1 MAAERIYINRAPGET
16 RIAIIE
22 NDRLSDLIISRDG
35 KESLVGNI
43 YQGRVTA
50 VLDGLQA
57 AFVEIGEERAGFLS
71 VADLRPL
78 GDQQRDD
85 RIANY
90 IAEGDAILVQVLR
103 DPEEDKGAKL
113 TGRVTL
119 TGRDMIF
126 APGKSGITL
135 SRKITGDD
143 ERQRLNDI
151 MAKVIQEGTEGA
163 FVLRTVAGEA
173 EHEDLEDGVK
183 RILER
188 WCEIQK
194 RQEKATPP
202 ECVEKE
208 LSPPFAILRDFG
220 GTDLESIICDEA
232 GLLGEL
238 KKFAG
243 DEMPDLEEAITAP
256 EEKGALFATLG
267 VEELVDAA
275 LNPVVVLPAG
285 GSIIIS
291 ETPALTAIDV
301 NTGSA
306 SNGGREQTALMTNE
320 EAAVE
325 IAHQIRLRNL
335 SGLLVVD
342 FVSMRRRENQDA
354 VYRKLRRSVGDDPL
368 RPHVVGFT
376 KLGLLEMTRR
386 RKGPSLSEII
396 SGNIAI
402 ARKSPET
409 VGLEALRGVL
419 AEAQANPAAGYKIEA
434 APDVISVL
442 KGALAD
448 TVKAMEKEN
457 GFAVKY
463 KVEVNFGDE
472 SFQVVESPKK
482 KS

>member
-1 MAAERIYINRAPGET
+1 MAAEHIYINRAPGET

-22 NDRLSDLIISRDG
+22 NDRLSDYIISRDG
-35 KESLVGNI
+35 RESIVGNI

-78 GDQQRDD
+78 GDQQRED

-113 TGRVTL
+113 TGRISL
-119 TGRDMIF
+119 TGRDLIF
-126 APGKSGITL
+126 APGQSGITL

-151 MAKVIQEGTEGA
+151 MEEVVPEGTKGA
-163 FVLRTVAGEA
+163 FVLRTVAAEA
-173 EHEDLEDGVK
+173 ELEDLEDGVK
-183 RILER
+183 RVLER
-188 WCEIQK
+188 WTEIQK
-194 RQEKATPP
+194 RQEQATPP
-202 ECVEKE
+202 ECIEKE
-208 LSPPFAILRDFG
+208 LSPPFAIVRDYG
-220 GTDLESIICDEA
+220 GTDLKSIICDEPI
-232 GLLGEL
+232 LLGKL
-238 KKFAG
+238 RKFAE
-243 DEMPDLEEAITAP
+243 DEMPDLEEAISASP
-256 EEKGALFATLG
+256 EKNSLFSSLG
-267 VEELVDAA
+267 VEEMIDAA
-275 LNPVVVLPAG
+275 LDLVVALPSG

-291 ETPALTAIDV
+291 ETPALSAIDV
-301 NTGSA
+301 NTGST

-325 IAHQIRLRNL
+325 IAHQMRLRNL
-335 SGLLVVD
+335 SGLLIVD

-354 VYRKLRRSVGDDPL
+354 VFRKLRRSVGDDPL

-396 SGNIAI
+396 SGNLAV

-419 AEAQANPAAGYKIEA
+419 RESQANPAVGYKIEA
-434 APDVISVL
+434 AAVVIATL
-442 KGALAD
+442 KGVLAD
-448 TVKAMEKEN
+448 TVKALEKDN
-457 GFAVKY
+457 GFTIKL

-472 SFQVVESPKK
+472 SFQVVEIPKK
-482 KS
+482 KK

>member
-1 MAAERIYINRAPGET
+1 MAAEHIYINRAPGET

-22 NDRLSDLIISRDG
+22 NDRLSDYIISRDG
-35 KESLVGNI
+35 RESIVGNI

-78 GDQQRDD
+78 GDQQRED

-113 TGRVTL
+113 TGRISL
-119 TGRDMIF
+119 TGRDLIF
-126 APGKSGITL
+126 APGQSGITL

-151 MAKVIQEGTEGA
+151 MEEVVPEGTKGA
-163 FVLRTVAGEA
+163 FVLRTVAAEA
-173 EHEDLEDGVK
+173 EREDLEDGVK
-183 RILER
+183 RVLER
-188 WCEIQK
+188 WTEIQK
-194 RQEKATPP
+194 RQEQATPP
-202 ECVEKE
+202 ECIEKE
-208 LSPPFAILRDFG
+208 LSPPFAIVRDYG
-220 GTDLESIICDEA
+220 GTDLKSIICDEPI
-232 GLLGEL
+232 LLGKL
-238 KKFAG
+238 RKFAE
-243 DEMPDLEEAITAP
+243 DEMPDLEEAISASP
-256 EEKGALFATLG
+256 EKDSLFSSLG
-267 VEELVDAA
+267 VEEMIDAA
-275 LNPVVVLPAG
+275 LDLVVALPSG

-291 ETPALTAIDV
+291 ETPALSAIDV
-301 NTGSA
+301 NTGST

-325 IAHQIRLRNL
+325 IAHQMRLRNL
-335 SGLLVVD
+335 SGLLIVD

-354 VYRKLRRSVGDDPL
+354 VFRKLRRSVGDDPL

-396 SGNIAI
+396 SGNLAV

-419 AEAQANPAAGYKIEA
+419 RESQANPAVGYKIEA
-434 APDVISVL
+434 AAVVIATL
-442 KGALAD
+442 KGVLAD
-448 TVKAMEKEN
+448 TVKALEKDN
-457 GFAVKY
+457 GFTIKL

-472 SFQVVESPKK
+472 SFQVVEIPKK
-482 KS
+482 KK

>member
-1 MAAERIYINRAPGET
+1 MAAEHIYINRAPGET

-22 NDRLSDLIISRDG
+22 NDRLSDYIISRDG
-35 KESLVGNI
+35 RESIVGNI

-78 GDQQRDD
+78 GDQQRED

-113 TGRVTL
+113 TGRISL
-119 TGRDMIF
+119 TGRDLIF
-126 APGKSGITL
+126 APGQSGITL

-151 MAKVIQEGTEGA
+151 MEEVVPEGTKGA
-163 FVLRTVAGEA
+163 FVLRTVAAEA
-173 EHEDLEDGVK
+173 ELEDLEDGVK
-183 RILER
+183 RVLER
-188 WCEIQK
+188 WTEIQK
-194 RQEKATPP
+194 RQEQATPP
-202 ECVEKE
+202 ECIEKE
-208 LSPPFAILRDFG
+208 LSPPFAIVRDYG
-220 GTDLESIICDEA
+220 GTDLKSIICDEPI
-232 GLLGEL
+232 LLGKL
-238 KKFAG
+238 RKFAE
-243 DEMPDLEEAITAP
+243 DEMPDLEEAISASP
-256 EEKGALFATLG
+256 EKDSLFSSLG
-267 VEELVDAA
+267 VEEMIDAA
-275 LNPVVVLPAG
+275 LDLVVALPSG

-291 ETPALTAIDV
+291 ETPALSAIDV
-301 NTGSA
+301 NTGST

-325 IAHQIRLRNL
+325 IAHQMRLRNL
-335 SGLLVVD
+335 SGLLIVD

-354 VYRKLRRSVGDDPL
+354 VFRKLRRSVGDDPL

-396 SGNIAI
+396 SGNLAV

-419 AEAQANPAAGYKIEA
+419 RESQANPAVGYKIEA
-434 APDVISVL
+434 AAVVIATL
-442 KGALAD
+442 KGVLAD
-448 TVKAMEKEN
+448 TVKALEKDN
-457 GFAVKY
+457 GFTIKL

-472 SFQVVESPKK
+472 SFQVVEIPKK
-482 KS
+482 KK

>member
-1 MAAERIYINRAPGET
+1 MAAERIYINGAPGET
-16 RIAIIE
+16 RIAILE
-22 NDRLSDLIISRDG
+22 GGKLSDLVIARMG
-35 KESLVGNI
+35 RESLVGNI
-43 YQGRVTA
+43 YLGRVTA

-57 AFVEIGEERAGFLS
+57 AFIEIGEERAGFLS
-71 VADLRPL
+71 VADLRPHA
-78 GDQQRDD
+78 DQQRDD

-90 IAEGDAILVQVLR
+90 ISEGDSLLVQVLR

-126 APGKSGITL
+126 APGQSGVTL

-151 MAKVIQEGTEGA
+151 MAKIVPEGTDGA
-163 FVLRTVAGEA
+163 FVLRTVAAEA
-173 EHEDLEDGVK
+173 EHEDLDDGVK
-183 RILER
+183 RALQR
-188 WCEIQK
+188 WKDIQK

-202 ECVEKE
+202 ECLDKE
-208 LSPPFAILRDFG
+208 LAPPFAILRDYG
-220 GTDLESIICDEA
+220 GTDLESLVCDDPT
-232 GLLGEL
+232 LLAEL
-238 KKFAG
+238 KKFAE
-243 DEMPDLEEAITAP
+243 DEMPDLEEAISGPT
-256 EEKGALFATLG
+256 EKGALFSTLG
-267 VEELVDAA
+267 VEEMIDSA
-275 LNPVVVLPAG
+275 LDPVVQLPSG

-306 SNGGREQTALMTNE
+306 SGGGREQTALMTNE
-320 EAAVE
+320 EAADE

-342 FVSMRRRENQDA
+342 FVSMRRRENQET
-354 VYRKLRRSVGDDPL
+354 VYRKVRRCVGEDPL

-386 RKGPSLSEII
+386 RKGPSLSEIV
-396 SGNIAI
+396 SGSLAV

-419 AEAQANPAAGYKIEA
+419 AEAQATPAPTYTIEA
-434 APDVISVL
+434 SGDVVAVL

-448 TVKAMEKEN
+448 TLKATEKQN
-457 GFAVKY
+457 GYAIKTKAVANFAA
-463 KVEVNFGDE
+463 EA
-472 SFQVVESPKK
+472 FQVVAKVKK
-482 KS
+482 

>member
-1 MAAERIYINRAPGET
+1 MAAERIYINGAPGET
-16 RIAIIE
+16 RIAILE
-22 NDRLSDLIISRDG
+22 NDRLSDLIISRVG
-35 KESLVGNI
+35 RESLVGHI
-43 YQGRVTA
+43 YLGRVTA

-90 IAEGDAILVQVLR
+90 IAEGDPILVQVLR

-126 APGKSGITL
+126 APGQTGVTL
-135 SRKITGDD
+135 SRKIMGDD

-151 MAKVIQEGTEGA
+151 MAKVIPEGTEGA

-183 RILER
+183 RILKR
-188 WCEIQK
+188 WADIEK
-194 RQEKATPP
+194 LKEKATAP
-202 ECVEKE
+202 ECLDKE
-208 LSPPFAILRDFG
+208 LSPAFAVLRDYG
-220 GTDLESIICDEA
+220 GTDLERFVVDDPA
-232 GLLGEL
+232 LLKDL
-238 KKFAG
+238 KKFAE
-243 DEMPDLEEAITAP
+243 DEMPDLEEIITAP
-256 EEKGALFATLG
+256 EEKGALFG
-267 VEELVDAA
+267 SHGIEEMIDAA
-275 LNPVVVLPAG
+275 LDPVVQLPSG

-301 NTGSA
+301 NTGST
-306 SNGGREQTALMTNE
+306 SGGGREQTALMTNE
-320 EAAVE
+320 EAAIE

-335 SGLLVVD
+335 SGLLVID
-342 FVSMRRRENQDA
+342 FVSMRRRENQDTI
-354 VYRKLRRSVGDDPL
+354 YRKVRRAVGDDPL

-386 RKGPSLSEII
+386 RKGPSLSEIV
-396 SGNIAI
+396 SGSIPI

-409 VGLEALRGVL
+409 VGLEALRGIL
-419 AEAQANPAAGYKIEA
+419 AEAQATPAAGYTVA
-434 APDVISVL
+434 AATDVVAAL
-442 KGALAD
+442 KGVLAD
-448 TVKAMEKEN
+448 SVKTMEKLH
-457 GFAVKY
+457 GFKIKLKA
-463 KVEVNFGDE
+463 EPNFGDE
-472 SFQVVESPKK
+472 AYVITGTAKK
-482 KS
+482 

>member
-1 MAAERIYINRAPGET
+1 
-16 RIAIIE
+16 
-22 NDRLSDLIISRDG
+22 
-35 KESLVGNI
+35 
-43 YQGRVTA
+43 
-50 VLDGLQA
+50 
-57 AFVEIGEERAGFLS
+57 
-71 VADLRPL
+71 
-78 GDQQRDD
+78 
-85 RIANY
+85 
-90 IAEGDAILVQVLR
+90 
-103 DPEEDKGAKL
+103 
-113 TGRVTL
+113 
-119 TGRDMIF
+119 
-126 APGKSGITL
+126 
-135 SRKITGDD
+135 
-143 ERQRLNDI
+143 
-151 MAKVIQEGTEGA
+151 
-163 FVLRTVAGEA
+163 
-173 EHEDLEDGVK
+173 
-183 RILER
+183 
-188 WCEIQK
+188 
-194 RQEKATPP
+194 
-202 ECVEKE
+202 
-208 LSPPFAILRDFG
+208 
-220 GTDLESIICDEA
+220 
-232 GLLGEL
+232 
-238 KKFAG
+238 
-243 DEMPDLEEAITAP
+243 
-256 EEKGALFATLG
+256 
-267 VEELVDAA
+267 
-275 LNPVVVLPAG
+275 
-285 GSIIIS
+285 
-291 ETPALTAIDV
+291 
-301 NTGSA
+301 
-306 SNGGREQTALMTNE
+306 MTNE

>member
-1 MAAERIYINRAPGET
+1 MAAEKIYINKAPGET

-22 NDRLSDLIISRDG
+22 GDRLSDYIISRDG

-113 TGRVTL
+113 TGRVSL

-126 APGKSGITL
+126 APGQSGVTL

-143 ERQRLNDI
+143 ERQRLDDI
-151 MAKVIQEGTEGA
+151 MAKVVPEGTQGA
-163 FVLRTVAGEA
+163 FVLRTVAAEA
-173 EHEDLEDGVK
+173 ELEDLEDGVR

-188 WCEIQK
+188 WTEIKK

-202 ECVEKE
+202 ECIEKE
-208 LSPPFAILRDFG
+208 LLPPFSILRDYG
-220 GTDLESIICDEA
+220 GTDLESIICDEPL
-232 GLLGEL
+232 LLGEL
-238 KKFAG
+238 KKFVA
-243 DEMPDLEEAITAP
+243 DEMPDLEESIKAFA
-256 EEKGALFATLG
+256 EKDSLFTSLG
-267 VEELVDAA
+267 VEEMIDSA
-275 LNPVVVLPAG
+275 LDPFVALPSG

-301 NTGSA
+301 NTGST
-306 SNGGREQTALMTNE
+306 SNGGREQTALMTNG
-320 EAAVE
+320 EAAAE

-335 SGLLVVD
+335 SGLLIVD

-354 VYRKLRRSVGDDPL
+354 VYRKLRRAVGDDQL

-386 RKGPSLSEII
+386 RKGPSLSEVI
-396 SGNIAI
+396 SGNIAV

-409 VGLEALRGVL
+409 VGLESLRGVL
-419 AEAQANPAAGYKIEA
+419 REAQVNSATGYKIEA
-434 APDVISVL
+434 APIVIFAL
-442 KGALAD
+442 KGVLAN
-448 TVKAMEKEN
+448 TVKALEKTN
-457 GFAVKY
+457 GYIIKFKA
-463 KVEVNFGDE
+463 EANFGDE
-472 SFQVVESPKK
+472 SFQITEIPKK
-482 KS
+482 KK

>member
-1 MAAERIYINRAPGET
+1 MAAEHIYINRAPGET

-22 NDRLSDLIISRDG
+22 NERLSDYIISRDG

-71 VADLRPL
+71 VADLRPT

-113 TGRVTL
+113 TGRVSL
-119 TGRDMIF
+119 TGRDMVF
-126 APGKSGITL
+126 APGQSGITL

-151 MAKVIQEGTEGA
+151 MAKVVPKGTEGA
-163 FVLRTVAGEA
+163 FVLRTVAAEA
-173 EHEDLEDGVK
+173 ELEDLEDGVK

-188 WCEIQK
+188 WAKIQK

-202 ECVEKE
+202 ECIEKE
-208 LSPPFAILRDFG
+208 LSPPFSIVRDYG
-220 GTDLESIICDEA
+220 GTDLESIICDEPI
-232 GLLGEL
+232 LLGEL
-238 KKFAG
+238 KKFAE
-243 DEMPDLEEAITAP
+243 DEMPDLEESIKAP
-256 EEKGALFATLG
+256 TEKGALFTLLG
-267 VEELVDAA
+267 VEEMIDAA
-275 LNPVVVLPAG
+275 LDPVVPLPSG

-291 ETPALTAIDV
+291 ETPALSAIDV
-301 NTGSA
+301 NTGST
-306 SNGGREQTALMTNE
+306 SNGGREQTALMTNG

-325 IAHQIRLRNL
+325 IAHQMRLRNL
-335 SGLLVVD
+335 SGLLIVD
-342 FVSMRRRENQDA
+342 FVSMRRRDNQDA

-396 SGNIAI
+396 SGDIAV

-409 VGLEALRGVL
+409 VGLESLRGVL
-419 AEAQANPAAGYKIEA
+419 REAQAHSATGYKIEA
-434 APDVISVL
+434 ASDVIAAL
-442 KGALAD
+442 KGALAN
-448 TVKAMEKEN
+448 TVKAMEKAN
-457 GFAVKY
+457 GYTIKL
-463 KVEVNFGDE
+463 KVDANFGDE
-472 SFQVVESPKK
+472 AFQVAEIPKK
-482 KS
+482 KK

>member
-1 MAAERIYINRAPGET
+1 MAAEHIYINRAPGET

-22 NDRLSDLIISRDG
+22 NDRLSDYIISRDG
-35 KESLVGNI
+35 RESIVGNI

-78 GDQQRDD
+78 GDQQRED

-113 TGRVTL
+113 TGRISL
-119 TGRDMIF
+119 TGRDLIF
-126 APGKSGITL
+126 APGQSGITL

-151 MAKVIQEGTEGA
+151 MEEVVPEGTKGA
-163 FVLRTVAGEA
+163 FVLRTVAAEA
-173 EHEDLEDGVK
+173 ELEDLEDGVK
-183 RILER
+183 RVLER
-188 WCEIQK
+188 WTEIQK
-194 RQEKATPP
+194 RQEQATPP
-202 ECVEKE
+202 ECIEKE
-208 LSPPFAILRDFG
+208 LSPPFAIVRDYG
-220 GTDLESIICDEA
+220 GTDLKSIICDEPI
-232 GLLGEL
+232 LLGKL
-238 KKFAG
+238 RKFAE
-243 DEMPDLEEAITAP
+243 DEMPDLEEAISASP
-256 EEKGALFATLG
+256 EKNSLFSSLG
-267 VEELVDAA
+267 VEEMIDAA
-275 LNPVVVLPAG
+275 LDLVVALPSG

-291 ETPALTAIDV
+291 ETPALSVIDV
-301 NTGSA
+301 NTGST

-325 IAHQIRLRNL
+325 IAHQMRLRNL
-335 SGLLVVD
+335 SGLLIVD

-354 VYRKLRRSVGDDPL
+354 VFRKLRRSVGDDPL

-396 SGNIAI
+396 SGNLAV

-419 AEAQANPAAGYKIEA
+419 RESQANPAVGYKIEA
-434 APDVISVL
+434 AAVVIATL
-442 KGALAD
+442 KGVLAD
-448 TVKAMEKEN
+448 TVKALEKDN
-457 GFAVKY
+457 GFTIKL

-472 SFQVVESPKK
+472 SFQVVEIPKK
-482 KS
+482 KK